1 MSLSRAKCAT
11 QHSQTT
17 NKQNE
22 TVLYL
27 DIILIR
33 NIVKKIHE
41 FSLDL
46 YRQMLDKYHYFMYI
60 YTKIPIPHEI
70 NKINLKGTSKYC

>member
-41 FSLDL
+41 FSLGL
-46 YRQMLDKYHYFMYI
+46 I
-60 YTKIPIPHEI
+60 SP
-70 NKINLKGTSKYC
+70 NA